1 MHRFHH
7 CPSFLVRRRYCRPIG
22 FGPTYKFPKKKKKK
36 TQKNSK
42 FSASNELPLKSRFIS
57 IVLKTAKIRSRV
69 YLLNDKQISL
79 ASERDGAAVFQR
91 RAIYSPDDDWNGKIN
106 LNKTEIER
114 KGSISN
120 KVMNGPRLFSFVFVV
135 SQRGTASISFRSTLF
150 FVVNVSFLFF
160 CLRSFSLCDASSVP
174 FQVFIFFHFGFF
186 RTVSFEKQKKTIGV

>member
-7 CPSFLVRRRYCRPIG
+7 CPSLLVRRRNCRPIG

-36 TQKNSK
+36 NPKNSK

-120 KVMNGPRLFSFVFVV
+120 KVMNGPRLFFICFCCLSTRHRIDFVSFDSFFCCKCFIPFFLSSFFFFMRRQFRSV
-135 SQRGTASISFRSTLF
+135 SGVHFFSFR
-150 FVVNVSFLFF
+150 FLQ
-160 CLRSFSLCDASSVP
+160 DG
-174 FQVFIFFHFGFF
+174 FI
-186 RTVSFEKQKKTIGV
+186 